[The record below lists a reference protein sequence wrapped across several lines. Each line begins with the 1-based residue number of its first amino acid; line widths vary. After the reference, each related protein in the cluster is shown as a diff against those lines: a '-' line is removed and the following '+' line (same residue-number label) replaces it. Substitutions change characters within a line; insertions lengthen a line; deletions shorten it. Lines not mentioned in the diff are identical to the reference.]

1 MVKGK
6 YIIEQRRNNMRK
18 KVVSYINSDRKYRK
32 TKSPKNLK
40 CLDQFSLN
48 EFLELDL
55 EQLKSEIELDRDN
68 YYISFRLTILNE
80 NYYSLDRIYF
90 IELLQKLKTNILKIV
105 DNTTMQLILI
115 NQNSNNVETKFMNE
129 ILKAM
134 IKEIE
139 FDINIEIFAKY
150 HGWEKLKQ
158 VQQ

>member
-1 MVKGK
+1 
-6 YIIEQRRNNMRK
+6 MRK
-18 KVVSYINSDRKYRK
+18 KVVSYINSDKKYRK

-40 CLDQFSLN
+40 CLDQFSLK

-158 VQQ
+158 VQHKLMLQQLEQKI

>member
-1 MVKGK
+1 
-6 YIIEQRRNNMRK
+6 MRK

>member
-1 MVKGK
+1 
-6 YIIEQRRNNMRK
+6 MRK

-32 TKSPKNLK
+32 AKSPKNLK
-40 CLDQFSLN
+40 CLDQFSLK

-55 EQLKSEIELDRDN
+55 EQLKSEIEFDRDN

-80 NYYSLDRIYF
+80 NYYSLDRIHF
-90 IELLQKLKTNILKIV
+90 IELLQKLKTLLLKIV

-115 NQNSNNVETKFMNE
+115 NQNSNNTETKFMNE

-139 FDINIEIFAKY
+139 FEINIEIFAKY
-150 HGWEKLKQ
+150 HGWKNL
-158 VQQ
+158 QQ

>member
-1 MVKGK
+1 M
-6 YIIEQRRNNMRK
+6 
-18 KVVSYINSDRKYRK
+18 
-32 TKSPKNLK
+32 
-40 CLDQFSLN
+40 
-48 EFLELDL
+48 
-55 EQLKSEIELDRDN
+55 
-68 YYISFRLTILNE
+68 
-80 NYYSLDRIYF
+80 
-90 IELLQKLKTNILKIV
+90 KIV

-139 FDINIEIFAKY
+139 FDIKIEIFAKY

>member
-1 MVKGK
+1 MVKSK

>member
-1 MVKGK
+1 
-6 YIIEQRRNNMRK
+6 MRK

-32 TKSPKNLK
+32 AKSPKNLK
-40 CLDQFSLN
+40 CLDQFSLK
-48 EFLELDL
+48 EFLVLDL
-55 EQLKSEIELDRDN
+55 EQLKSEIEFDRDN

-80 NYYSLDRIYF
+80 NYFSIDRIYF
-90 IELLQKLKTNILKIV
+90 IELLQKLKTLLLKIV

-139 FDINIEIFAKY
+139 FDIKIEIFAKY

-158 VQQ
+158 